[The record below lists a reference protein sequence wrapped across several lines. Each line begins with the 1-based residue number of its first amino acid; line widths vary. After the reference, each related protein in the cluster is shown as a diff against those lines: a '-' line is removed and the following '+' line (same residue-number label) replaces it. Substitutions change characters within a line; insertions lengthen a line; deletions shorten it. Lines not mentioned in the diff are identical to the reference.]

1 MRFPCCLLLV
11 FCASIGVTATV
22 QADVL
27 SLRNNAASTVPRP
40 TKGMSMS
47 AVEQQFG
54 APREKHPAVGNPP
67 ITRWDYDNFAVFFE
81 YQHVVHAVAKRK

>member
-1 MRFPCCLLLV
+1 MRFLFCLLLV
-11 FCASIGVTATV
+11 FSAGFGVTATV

-27 SLRNNAASTVPRP
+27 SLENNAASAVARP

-54 APREKHPAVGNPP
+54 VPLEKHPAVGNPP